1 MTRRLR
7 PTIGGL
13 FGIALLVAAC
23 GGGDSGGGGDAVS
36 AAPAQTTV
44 TITPE
49 TAATPFQL
57 QAGRY
62 RFAWDAPGCKAVD
75 FALTG
80 QGQGFTYSKKSNLP
94 SFNAIV
100 SGVPEDVYT
109 LSQADASCTT
119 WSVTIDKM

>member
-1 MTRRLR
+1 MTRTR
-7 PTIGGL
+7 TIRA
-13 FGIALLVAAC
+13 IALLAVLVLAAAC
-23 GGGDSGGGGDAVS
+23 GGGDSGGGDAVS

-44 TITPE
+44 TVTPAN
-49 TAATPFQL
+49 AATPFQL

-80 QGQGFTYSKKSNLP
+80 QAQGFTYSKKSNLP

-100 SGVPEDVYT
+100 SDVPEDVYV
-109 LSQADASCTT
+109 LSQSAADCTT